1 MVKNRYF
8 ASLTKVKSKSLIDMV
23 CHWRCLYC
31 LLFII
36 TSLSSSYLQ
45 VYKPLLERFKAL
57 EDKITCL
64 DWIFF
69 FTVDVSLSQ
78 ANVPGEINV
87 CESSFSEEEEERTKK
102 DIFVVYTYEKL
113 IWFLEF
119 YSFVSVEGMIYW
131 IIFFCSD

>member
-1 MVKNRYF
+1 MFV
-8 ASLTKVKSKSLIDMV
+8 L
-23 CHWRCLYC
+23 
-31 LLFII
+31 LLFLII
-36 TSLSSSYLQ
+36 SFSSSYLQ

-69 FTVDVSLSQ
+69 FTVDVPLSQ

-87 CESSFSEEEEERTKK
+87 CESSFSEEERTKK

-113 IWFLEF
+113 IWFLER
-119 YSFVSVEGMIYW
+119 SFILLCV
-131 IIFFCSD
+131 